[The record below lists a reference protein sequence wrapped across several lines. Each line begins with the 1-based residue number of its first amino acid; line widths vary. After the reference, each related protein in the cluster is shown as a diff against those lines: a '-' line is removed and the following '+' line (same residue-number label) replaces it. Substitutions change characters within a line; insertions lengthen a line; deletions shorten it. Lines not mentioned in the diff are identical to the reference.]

1 MLPGDYIA
9 YKFSGEMTTTINGL
23 SEGTIWDFKSQKVAQ
38 WLFDYYNIDSLMTP
52 TIVPNFVTQCL
63 VNKKGAEESGLKE
76 GTPITYRAGDQ
87 PNNAFSLH
95 VINPGEVA
103 ATGGT
108 SGVVYAVTDKL
119 QSKEN
124 QRINHFAHINY
135 SKVSPIVGKLL
146 CINGAG
152 IQYRWMKNNTGANSY
167 EEMNRLAAKQD
178 IGSDGLLVYPFGNGA
193 ERMLNNI
200 NINARYLN
208 LNLNQ
213 HDRGSMYRAT
223 LEGIAF
229 SFVYGIKFIEGDNFN
244 LASIKAGNDNLFQST
259 VFSQT
264 ISTLVGKEIQ
274 LYNTTGAIGAAR
286 ASSTNLEDLDA
297 FVKMSTKNDYY
308 KSFTPEKDTSKYEMA
323 FSNWTNELE
332 KMIH

>member
-1 MLPGDYIA
+1 
-9 YKFSGEMTTTINGL
+9 
-23 SEGTIWDFKSQKVAQ
+23 
-38 WLFDYYNIDSLMTP
+38 
-52 TIVPNFVTQCL
+52 L

-108 SGVVYAVTDKL
+108 SGVVYALTDKL
-119 QSKEN
+119 QSKEH

-135 SKVSPIVGKLL
+135 SKESPIVGKLL

-152 IQYRWMKNNTGANSY
+152 IQYRWMKNNTGATSY
-167 EEMNRLAAKQD
+167 KEMNQLAAKQD
-178 IGSDGLLVYPFGNGA
+178 IGSDGLLIYPFGNGA
-193 ERMLNNI
+193 ERMLNNQ

-213 HDRGSMYRAT
+213 HDLGSMYRAT

-229 SFVYGIKFIEGDNFN
+229 SFVYGIKFIEHDNFN
-244 LASIKAGNDNLFQST
+244 LSLIKAGNDNLFQSA

-264 ISTLVGKEIQ
+264 IATLVGKEIQ

-286 ASSTNLEDLDA
+286 ASSANAEDLDS
-297 FVKMSTKNDYY
+297 FIKMSSKNDYF
-308 KSFTPEKDTSKYEMA
+308 KSYTPEKDSSKYEMA

-332 KMIH
+332 KMIN